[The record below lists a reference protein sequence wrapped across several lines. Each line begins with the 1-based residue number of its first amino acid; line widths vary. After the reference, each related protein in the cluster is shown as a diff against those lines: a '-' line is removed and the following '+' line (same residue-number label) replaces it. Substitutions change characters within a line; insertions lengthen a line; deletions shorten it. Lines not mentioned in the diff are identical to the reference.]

1 MKQIWYPKV
10 VVLLTKCRTIEDK
23 TQGHKKFIKYV
34 KGLISIQV
42 SYPTSKLLN
51 GFQFHTLPL
60 FFHLLSSF
68 FLLSFSATIRLGRS
82 SLQTTSK
89 GPIPQY
95 FHSCIS
101 TLPSL
106 FWDCLLMVNSRGC
119 LWLVVW
125 LWISIGYV
133 VEGLLFFLG
142 VGRCV
147 VKWLDLTLILAA
159 LLPLFFAMWKWESVI
174 FLVWFCPN

>member
-42 SYPTSKLLN
+42 SYPTSRLRN

-133 VEGLLFFLG
+133 VEGFYFFWVWVG
-142 VGRCV
+142 V
-147 VKWLDLTLILAA
+147 WWSDLILHWFW
-159 LLPLFFAMWKWESVI
+159 LHCFHYFLQCGSGNRWFF
-174 FLVWFCPN
+174 